1 MSMEIVNRVAVKI
14 LEKFP
19 PLFAHA
25 LLRKK
30 SPLREWGWFNSF
42 QSGQSV
48 DASGRPIPWI
58 SYAAIDFLERRIPG
72 DAEVFEYG
80 AGNGTLWWAE
90 RVARVDAVEHDKQW
104 FEYLRKKLPSNANVV
119 HAPEGSETYL
129 EAAQSTGRQF
139 DIIVID
145 GRDRV
150 ASAASAIDSLKPDGV
165 LIWDDTDR
173 ERYADGIRDLKDRGF
188 RQIEFRGFAPVE
200 FVLHETSVFY
210 RDGNCLGI

>member
-30 SPLREWGWFNSF
+30 SPLREWGWFQSF

-90 RVARVDAVEHDKQW
+90 RVARVDAVEHDKSGSSISARNCRRTPMSSMLPR
-104 FEYLRKKLPSNANVV
+104 EVKLTSRRRNRRDD
-119 HAPEGSETYL
+119 S
-129 EAAQSTGRQF
+129 ST
-139 DIIVID
+139 
-145 GRDRV
+145 
-150 ASAASAIDSLKPDGV
+150 SS
-165 LIWDDTDR
+165 
-173 ERYADGIRDLKDRGF
+173 
-188 RQIEFRGFAPVE
+188 
-200 FVLHETSVFY
+200 
-210 RDGNCLGI
+210 

>member
-1 MSMEIVNRVAVKI
+1 
-14 LEKFP
+14 
-19 PLFAHA
+19 
-25 LLRKK
+25 
-30 SPLREWGWFNSF
+30 
-42 QSGQSV
+42 
-48 DASGRPIPWI
+48 
-58 SYAAIDFLERRIPG
+58 
-72 DAEVFEYG
+72 
-80 AGNGTLWWAE
+80 
-90 RVARVDAVEHDKQW
+90 
-104 FEYLRKKLPSNANVV
+104 
-119 HAPEGSETYL
+119 
-129 EAAQSTGRQF
+129 
-139 DIIVID
+139 VID